1 MSARQYMRTPG
12 PVRQAARRRVAP
24 VVQDSLGWLSVV
36 VLAVVLAAAAREA
49 LQPGCH
55 RAARARAV
63 EQVKAVAVAVVGVAA
78 GAAPTVAAQ
87 HGGAPVPARPR
98 HPRRRR

>member
-1 MSARQYMRTPG
+1 M
-12 PVRQAARRRVAP
+12 
-24 VVQDSLGWLSVV
+24 
-36 VLAVVLAAAAREA
+36 VLAVVLTAVLAAAAREA

-55 RAARARAV
+55 RAAQARAV
-63 EQVKAVAVAVVGVAA
+63 EQVKAVAVVGVAA